1 MLVLSRKKDES
12 IMINNDIEIKILSID
27 GEQIKIGIVAP
38 KNVKVHRSEIFEA
51 IQAENLASLNIEVSI
66 LQGITKSNSSEKK

>member
-12 IMINNDIEIKILSID
+12 IMIGDQIEIKILAVE

-38 KNVKVHRSEIFEA
+38 KNVKVHRSEVFEA
-51 IQAENLASLNIEVSI
+51 IQAQNREALTAS
-66 LQGITKSNSSEKK
+66 SSFLEQLKKK